1 MAELNVPASRPI
13 DFGVCNGGKSV
24 YQLLIWIDGED
35 AESVLPIL
43 TETEQYVLGIRSG
56 EILRKIHSIPAP
68 NTQEDWEVRFIGG
81 EPQLEFFKLLTFYIA
96 SNTLSCIYWAIP
108 FGQGEIDTMM
118 RQTQDVLDWYDNM
131 RNPVPTW
138 YLKDFY
144 IQYIDG
150 VPLKAEKAV

>member
-43 TETEQYVLGIRSG
+43 TETEQYVLGIRSA

-68 NTQEDWEVRFIGG
+68 NTQEDWAVRFNRKTKRKIDNYRDCGLRFEDDEHVIAYIEQNRILFANRPQCYQHGG
-81 EPQLEFFKLLTFYIA
+81 KSIFFSRAIA
-96 SNTLSCIYWAIP
+96 
-108 FGQGEIDTMM
+108 
-118 RQTQDVLDWYDNM
+118 RVL
-131 RNPVPTW
+131 RRRT
-138 YLKDFY
+138 
-144 IQYIDG
+144 
-150 VPLKAEKAV
+150 AA